1 VLLNSKFSSK
11 HDAYHVYLRF
21 AGGWRFATALAFTV
35 NMVYLVVV
43 MRLNAFEMVLVG
55 TALELGALLFEIPT
69 GILADRT
76 SRKLSLIT
84 GSALSGISFLV
95 FIVPS
100 FIVILL
106 SQVLFGLGWTFIS
119 GAQNA
124 WLTDEIG
131 EDKAGNAFM
140 RGEQVAQVAS
150 AFGIIISIA
159 LALVDLRL
167 AIVACGLVML
177 MLALY
182 LVVFMPETNFSPQ
195 KSQPDTDAPMTIL
208 TTAREGLRLITGR
221 PVLLTLMLA
230 IFVWGAFSE
239 GYDRMWTLHLIENFS
254 LPELGENGV
263 VLWFG
268 VIALLGMPISLVM
281 NEVVRRR
288 INLQD
293 ARALARTL
301 MWASGGL
308 VIALLVFAITDV
320 FWLALLMVW
329 VIGAMRALT
338 YPLREAWLNQGLPSR
353 IRATVLSMGGQMDA
367 IGQIAGGPAIGWLG
381 LQAGVRIALMTS
393 ALILMPI
400 LWLYQR
406 TIRQGQLAQSP

>member
-263 VLWFG
+263 VLW
-268 VIALLGMPISLVM
+268 LV
-281 NEVVRRR
+281 
-288 INLQD
+288 
-293 ARALARTL
+293 
-301 MWASGGL
+301 
-308 VIALLVFAITDV
+308 
-320 FWLALLMVW
+320 
-329 VIGAMRALT
+329 
-338 YPLREAWLNQGLPSR
+338 
-353 IRATVLSMGGQMDA
+353 
-367 IGQIAGGPAIGWLG
+367 
-381 LQAGVRIALMTS
+381 
-393 ALILMPI
+393 
-400 LWLYQR
+400 
-406 TIRQGQLAQSP
+406 